1 MSIAK
6 NRGKHFGK
14 HLPLYLHSIQALA
27 RTLGGPTM
35 RHRMIELNNRYANPQ
50 ILRLIYILLVLLA
63 LAVAG
68 GAPIASPGGTSA
80 F

>member
-1 MSIAK
+1 
-6 NRGKHFGK
+6 
-14 HLPLYLHSIQALA
+14 
-27 RTLGGPTM
+27 M

-68 GAPIASPGGTSA
+68 GAPIASPGGTS